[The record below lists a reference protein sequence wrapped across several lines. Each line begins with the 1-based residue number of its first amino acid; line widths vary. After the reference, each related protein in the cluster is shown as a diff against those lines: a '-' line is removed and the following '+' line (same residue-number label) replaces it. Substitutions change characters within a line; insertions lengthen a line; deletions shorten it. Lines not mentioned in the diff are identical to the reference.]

1 MISFQVNLIKML
13 QVRSFIAHTSTLF
26 KKMHEETL
34 YNLLVILCR
43 YDLSFKEV
51 QAFQDKDP
59 DDKTVLAE

>member
-1 MISFQVNLIKML
+1 ML
-13 QVRSFIAHTSTLF
+13 QVRSFIVHTSTLF

-59 DDKTVLAE
+59 DDITVLAE